1 MTTRQAQAATKG
13 WGMLSKAMKLAG
25 VVAMTLALALGESAA
40 LAGSEDA
47 AYSVAQGEGPATL
60 RP

>member
-1 MTTRQAQAATKG
+1 
-13 WGMLSKAMKLAG
+13 MLSKAMKLAG